1 MTPTGPDATGP
12 TDPAD
17 LTRRADPA
25 DPAGL
30 TRPAELADL
39 AGLAGPADPAGPAEL
54 CGLVGMRSDNSRF
67 AEVGPLA

>member
-1 MTPTGPDATGP
+1 MTPTGPDATGL
-12 TDPAD
+12 TDLAG

-25 DPAGL
+25 GL
-30 TRPAELADL
+30 TRR
-39 AGLAGPADPAGPAEL
+39 AEL